1 MKRRDSEDPMIRR
14 NRDLR
19 HREIHSEI
27 VGGLRVIAQ
36 LECGLIAIDL
46 HEHLYSD
53 RNVTP
58 EKDRT
63 REKENH

>member
-1 MKRRDSEDPMIRR
+1 MKRRESEDPMIRR
-14 NRDLR
+14 IRDLR
-19 HREIHSEI
+19 HREVHREI

-53 RNVTP
+53 
-58 EKDRT
+58 
-63 REKENH
+63 